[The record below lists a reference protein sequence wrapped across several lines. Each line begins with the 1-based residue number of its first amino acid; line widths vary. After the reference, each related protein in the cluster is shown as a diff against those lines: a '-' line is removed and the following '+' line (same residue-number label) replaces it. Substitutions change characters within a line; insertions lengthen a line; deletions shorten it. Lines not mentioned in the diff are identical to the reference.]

1 MTTRIFNAT
10 MILESIFEPGRL
22 SLATLLSLNS
32 PDKRHDH
39 EEAVPVPDV
48 EAVGLDGVLLGERE
62 VVDGVPLPVA
72 YLVLGLGPEHR
83 LALGYAGRE
92 VQSDGLLI
100 HWFVQ
105 TSNTHIIVYKGRMIC
120 KTRGI
125 P

>member
-1 MTTRIFNAT
+1 M
-10 MILESIFEPGRL
+10 
-22 SLATLLSLNS
+22 S

-48 EAVGLDGVLLGERE
+48 EAVRLDGVLLGERE

-100 HWFVQ
+100 IRFKRFKLEKLRHGLY
-105 TSNTHIIVYKGRMIC
+105 SNI
-120 KTRGI
+120 
-125 P
+125 

>member
-1 MTTRIFNAT
+1 M
-10 MILESIFEPGRL
+10 
-22 SLATLLSLNS
+22 S

-39 EEAVPVPDV
+39 EETVPVPDV

-72 YLVLGLGPEHR
+72 YLVLGLGAEHR

-100 HWFVQ
+100 IRFKRFN
-105 TSNTHIIVYKGRMIC
+105 SNLKSHGLYSNI
-120 KTRGI
+120 
-125 P
+125 